1 LNRRRSVFFAALSAL
16 ALAFVAGCALLVLA
30 KAGPSRA
37 GASPGV
43 ARAPQPS
50 AEDGPNDRGAV
61 VVSLALASSRPFV
74 DRIDVL
80 GVAKGR
86 RSVTITSN
94 TTALV
99 TTLHFTDGQ
108 TVQEGQ
114 VLVDLRALVEN
125 AGVADAEAKLSLA
138 TSNYNRW
145 KSLGDRGIAAKATVE
160 QYKSALDQAKAGLDE
175 AKAKVGDHVIR
186 APFSGVVG
194 LSDIAPGAL
203 VNPGTPIV
211 SLDDLSV
218 VRVDFD
224 VPDRYL
230 DVLRE
235 GLPITARTEAGS
247 DRVERGRIAYI
258 DTRVDQETR
267 AVKAR
272 AEFPN
277 ADGRLKPGVLMHVA
291 VDKSERDA
299 LAVPESAIQY
309 EGDLTFVFV
318 IVRHGP
324 RMLAEQ
330 RQVLVGA
337 VQDGFAEIRSGLKP
351 GEEVVADGVNRVSP
365 GQTLRLASS
374 DDTSDAGEPHPGS
387 GAPAR

>member
-1 LNRRRSVFFAALSAL
+1 LNRRRSVLVAALSAL
-16 ALAFVAGCALLVLA
+16 ALTLVAGGALLALA
-30 KAGPSRA
+30 NAGPMRA
-37 GASPGV
+37 ATLDAGPK
-43 ARAPQPS
+43 APQPS
-50 AEDGPNDRGAV
+50 VEDGPNDRGAV
-61 VVSLALASSRPFV
+61 DVSLAVVSSRPFV

-94 TTALV
+94 TTGLV
-99 TTLHFTDGQ
+99 TALHFTDGQ
-108 TVQEGQ
+108 TVREGQ
-114 VLVDLRALVEN
+114 VLVDLRALAEN
-125 AGVADAEAKLSLA
+125 AQVADAEAKLSLA
-138 TSNYNRW
+138 TSNYDRW
-145 KSLGDRGIAAKATVE
+145 KPLGDRGIASRATVE
-160 QYKSALDQAKAGLDE
+160 QYKSALDQARASLAE
-175 AKAKVGDHVIR
+175 AKARVGDHVIR

-218 VRVDFD
+218 IRVDFD

-230 DVLRE
+230 DILRE
-235 GLPITARTEAGS
+235 GLPITARTDAGS
-247 DRVERGRIAYI
+247 GGVERGRIAYI

-277 ADGRLKPGVLMHVA
+277 ADGRLKPGVLMRVG

-299 LAVPESAIQY
+299 LAAPESAIQY

-318 IVRHGP
+318 IVRRGP
-324 RMLAEQ
+324 RMVAEQ
-330 RQVLVGA
+330 RQVVVGA
-337 VQDGFAEIRSGLKP
+337 VQDGFAEIRNGLKP

-365 GQTLRLASS
+365 GQIVRLARS
-374 DDTSDAGEPHPGS
+374 DDTNGARDPRLGS
-387 GAPAR
+387 SPQPR